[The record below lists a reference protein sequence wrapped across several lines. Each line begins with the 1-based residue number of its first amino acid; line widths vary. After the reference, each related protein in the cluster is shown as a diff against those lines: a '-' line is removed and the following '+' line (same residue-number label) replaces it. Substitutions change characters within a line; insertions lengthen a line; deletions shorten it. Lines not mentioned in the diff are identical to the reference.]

1 MNKSLMQEM
10 LAAFKY
16 LLNTP
21 MEKGGRMLF
30 FATKQYNLIKE
41 ALFFLKTFDISKKDV
56 VKAIIFLISFLVNF
70 TFKVAVNGFGCYI

>member
-16 LLNTP
+16 LPNTP

-30 FATKQYNLIKE
+30 SATKQYNLIRE
-41 ALFFLKTFDISKKDV
+41 ALLFSK
-56 VKAIIFLISFLVNF
+56 NF
-70 TFKVAVNGFGCYI
+70 